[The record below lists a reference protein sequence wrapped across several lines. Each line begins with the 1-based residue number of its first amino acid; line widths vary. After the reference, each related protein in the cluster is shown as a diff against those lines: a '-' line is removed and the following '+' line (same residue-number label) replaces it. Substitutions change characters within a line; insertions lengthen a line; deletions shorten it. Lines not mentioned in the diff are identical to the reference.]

1 MLGKEIL
8 EHGEHQHDKSF
19 DNLFRQHLQE
29 LVQLRITL
37 SFWMC

>member
-19 DNLFRQHLQE
+19 DNLSKAAPAGTSPAE
-29 LVQLRITL
+29 DTL